1 MKKIFSLLFTL
12 LTTTMGMSQGM
23 EQAKGLLE
31 QVTQNMK
38 KKDNIRFE
46 FSYVLENKTEQI
58 RQELEGEVTLAGDQ
72 YKVNFMD
79 AIQLFDGKKIY
90 TIVPENE
97 EITISFP
104 DDEDDLSVNPSKL
117 LNFYE
122 EGYGYEWDIEQ
133 RVMGRV
139 IQYVKLLPNPAS
151 EEVNYLLLGIDTQR
165 LEVYRVI
172 EIGYNNTRTT
182 LTLSN
187 TTHNIQ
193 LPDDFFAFD
202 AAEYPNFYI
211 DE

>member
-46 FSYVLENKTEQI
+46 FSYVLENKAEQI
-58 RQELEGEVTLAGDQ
+58 RQELEGEVTLAGNQ

-79 AIQLFDGKKIY
+79 AIQLFDGKIY
-90 TIVPENE
+90 TIAPK
-97 EITISFP
+97 TKKSPSAFP
-104 DDEDDLSVNPSKL
+104 TMKMTERESVKL
-117 LNFYE
+117 LSFYE

-133 RVMGRV
+133 RVMGRA

-151 EEVNYLLLGIDTQR
+151 EEVNIVTGIDTQR